1 MGQPVGTP
9 ACPCGLPGSLPQH
22 GKHHDFLVFAHGPSA
37 PSSGFPAFRTCS
49 CSAFSPFGCSFPSQ
63 HTHLAS
69 PPPSLAALPDP
80 ALPCLSPS
88 PRRHMSPG
96 LASSRRAPRRAPW
109 HAGLDDSAWL
119 ACRPHNHVHPA
130 VRPNARVTDCPPA
143 RSPELISVGAC
154 SPIQAHNGA
163 ASPEGWSKY
172 IYIYT

>member
-1 MGQPVGTP
+1 MSRTNFVLWTPKSILSLGTTECKEMACLPHAKKTPKFPQSIILAIAQLGQWGPSRLGQPVGTP

-37 PSSGFPAFRTCS
+37 PSSGLPAFRTCS

-109 HAGLDDSAWL
+109 HASA
-119 ACRPHNHVHPA
+119 
-130 VRPNARVTDCPPA
+130 
-143 RSPELISVGAC
+143 
-154 SPIQAHNGA
+154 
-163 ASPEGWSKY
+163 
-172 IYIYT
+172 